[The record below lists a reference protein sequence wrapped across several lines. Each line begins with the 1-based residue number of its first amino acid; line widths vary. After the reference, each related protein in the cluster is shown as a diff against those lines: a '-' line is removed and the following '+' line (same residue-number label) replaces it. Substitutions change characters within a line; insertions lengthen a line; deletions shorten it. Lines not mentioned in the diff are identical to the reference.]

1 VTGAYTLITIPD
13 FLIMFNHCAL
23 VISLLAVLSASA
35 VAQERQWSLD
45 RGGEDAYL
53 VFGVPETDDVGV
65 SFWCTMHT
73 GVINIFISQIESSI
87 ASRKHVPFLLE
98 AGETV
103 ARLEGKTTANPETGA
118 TSLEAKVPDDQPI
131 FAAMKAADR
140 FKVKVGEEEN
150 IYPLIDVDLIGLLA
164 LCRKR

>member
-1 VTGAYTLITIPD
+1 
-13 FLIMFNHCAL
+13 MFSRSIVSL
-23 VISLLAVLSASA
+23 SLLAMLAGA
-35 VAQERQWSLD
+35 AAAQERQWSLD

-73 GVINIFISQIESSI
+73 GAINIFISQIESST
-87 ASRKHVPFLLE
+87 ASRKHVPFMLE

-103 ARLEGKTTANPETGA
+103 ARLEGKTTASPETGA

-150 IYPLIDVDLIGLLA
+150 IYPLIDADLIGLLA